1 MKELKG
7 IPASS
12 GLAIAKA
19 HKIIEEKINIT
30 DEKISDVSLEI
41 KKFEEAKENTKNQIE
56 NLKEKT
62 KEKMGEEKA
71 MIFDA
76 HLGILFDIEMEN
88 QIKQMIETE
97 KYNSAY
103 AVKEVSEN
111 FRNLFLTMEDEYMK
125 ERAADILDVRNRLLK
140 NILNIKISDLSLIN
154 EEVIIIAHDLTP
166 SETSQLN
173 PKFVKGFITEI
184 GGRTSHSAIMARTL
198 EIPAIV
204 GVGKSVFDIQ
214 NDSQILMDGVQG
226 NIVEN
231 PSEDL
236 INSHKEHWKTIEK
249 IKKEE
254 KEFINKESKSLDGW
268 KTKIAS
274 NVGSPADIEG
284 HVKNGGEGVGLF
296 RSEFLYMDSMNWP
309 TEEEQF
315 EGYKKVIEAVGNDN
329 ITVIRTL
336 DIGGDKK
343 LNYFKFPYEM
353 NPFLGYRAIRF
364 QLDKREVLITQARA
378 LLRASVFG
386 KLGINVP
393 MIATIEEFKEVQK
406 VFKEV
411 EEQLKSEGIKVGEY
425 QLGIMVEVPSVV
437 EIADKFAKYADFF
450 SIGTNDLIQYTF
462 AADRMSESVSYLYQ
476 PFSPIILKK
485 IKKVIDA
492 SHKENKWTA
501 ICGELAGEIK
511 LAPIFVGMGLDE
523 FSMSSTSIPSIRRI
537 ISKINKKDAEKLV
550 EKVLDFETQDEVIK
564 EIDNFL
570 KENNIEIY

>member
-12 GLAIAKA
+12 GLAIAKVYKLMEEEISISDD
-19 HKIIEEKINIT
+19 KIIDTK
-30 DEKISDVSLEI
+30 KEI
-41 KKFEEAKENTKNQIE
+41 EKFEEAKNKTKEQIE
-56 NLKEKT
+56 NLKKKT
-62 KEKMGEEKA
+62 QEKMGEEKA
-71 MIFDA
+71 AIFDA

-88 QIKQMIETE
+88 QIKQIIENE
-97 KYNSAY
+97 KANSAF
-103 AVKEVSEN
+103 AIKEVSEN

-125 ERAADILDVRNRLLK
+125 ERAADILDVRNRLIK
-140 NILNIKISDLSLIN
+140 NILNIKITDLSLID
-154 EEVIIIAHDLTP
+154 EEVIIVAHDLTP

-204 GVGKSVFDIQ
+204 GVGKKVFDIK
-214 NDSQILMDGVQG
+214 NDSMILMDGVQG
-226 NIVEN
+226 NVIEN
-231 PSEDL
+231 PTREL
-236 INSHKEHWKTIEK
+236 IDSHMKHWESINK
-249 IKKEE
+249 IKEEE
-254 KEFINKESKSLDGW
+254 KKFINKESKSLDGW

-284 HVKNGGEGVGLF
+284 HIKNGGEGIGLF

-309 TEEEQF
+309 TEDEQF
-315 EGYKKVIEAVGNDN
+315 EGYKKVIEAVGKENM
-329 ITVIRTL
+329 TVIRTL

-364 QLDKREVLITQARA
+364 QLDKKEVLITQARA

-393 MIATIEEFKEVQK
+393 MIATIEEFKEVRK
-406 VFKEV
+406 VFDEV
-411 EEQLKSEGIKVGEY
+411 EKQLKSEGVKIGEY

-492 SHKENKWTA
+492 SHIENKWTA

-523 FSMSSTSIPSIRRI
+523 FSMSSTSIPSIRRVV
-537 ISKINKKDAEKLV
+537 SKIDKKKAEILV

-564 EIDNFL
+564 EIDIFL